1 MVLETDARDDERR
14 GAKVGGDEGPPVLP
28 AGFLD
33 PITHMQIEE
42 PAAISPYG
50 HVAGYETWCRILR
63 NPEAPDTCPFT
74 KQNLKRR
81 QLVKLTHENI
91 AEYLD
96 KMVDVQQMH

>member
-1 MVLETDARDDERR
+1 MLQSPAPSPPEDGD
-14 GAKVGGDEGPPVLP
+14 DEGPPVLP

-33 PITHMQIEE
+33 PITRMQIEE